1 MVRRPLRPF
10 RRPFWLRFTYVT
22 SVLVTR
28 NIETQRTRVG
38 PSLRLPGQQESLIQ
52 MGIASGKTTIVLL
65 FTTSPKNGAWVP
77 KVDAVIN
84 AGYPQNGGAAA
95 IADTLLGRISP
106 SGRLPIT

>member
-1 MVRRPLRPF
+1 L
-10 RRPFWLRFTYVT
+10 
-22 SVLVTR
+22 SR

-84 AGYPQNGGAAA
+84 AGYPQNGSSHCGHAARAHLALGAAA
-95 IADTLLGRISP
+95 DHVMMP
-106 SGRLPIT
+106 